1 MRTLIVTGLIAS
13 LICFIPPSVSAQG
26 RPVSPKADEVTELR
40 LDESV
45 KQKAAAME
53 WQIAAIT
60 ANFALLQRQAQD
72 LQAEMTRLLEEREK
86 IIKDAARKV
95 NLDVKDMTEW
105 AFEKATLRYVR
116 VKRDSLPQPGR

>member
-1 MRTLIVTGLIAS
+1 
-13 LICFIPPSVSAQG
+13 
-26 RPVSPKADEVTELR
+26 
-40 LDESV
+40 
-45 KQKAAAME
+45 ME